1 VTDTPLDLN
10 GIFPP
15 VPTPFADGAVAY
27 DRLAANV
34 RRWSAT
40 GLQGFVV
47 LGSNGEYPLLTDDE
61 KVRTVAAVAEAAPA
75 DMVIV
80 AGTGCESTR
89 ATIELTR
96 DCARAGARAA
106 LVVSPHYYGG
116 RMTDAALAAHY
127 RAVADASPIPVLL
140 YNVTKF
146 THLNLSP
153 ALVADLARH
162 PNIAGIKDSSG
173 NVGQLGEYL
182 NRVPGDFKVMV
193 GTAGVL
199 YGALSLGCAGGVLA
213 LANVAP
219 AECVRI
225 RDLVASGDHAA
236 AAALQRRLIPVNT
249 AVTATYGIPG
259 LKAALDRLGYY
270 GGPPRRPLLPAT
282 EAERATIAEILRTAG
297 LLDK

>member
-1 VTDTPLDLN
+1 M
-10 GIFPP
+10 
-15 VPTPFADGAVAY
+15 
-27 DRLAANV
+27 
-34 RRWSAT
+34 
-40 GLQGFVV
+40 
-47 LGSNGEYPLLTDDE
+47 
-61 KVRTVAAVAEAAPA
+61 TV
-75 DMVIV
+75 I

-89 ATIELTR
+89 ATMELTR
-96 DCARAGARAA
+96 TCARAGAQAA
-106 LVVSPHYYGG
+106 LVVNPHYYGG

-153 ALVADLARH
+153 ALVGDLAAH

-173 NVGQLGEYL
+173 NVSQLGDYL
-182 NRVPGDFKVMV
+182 NRVPAAFQVLV
-193 GTAGVL
+193 GTAGAL
-199 YGALSLGCAGGVLA
+199 YGALSLGCVGGVLA

-225 RDLVASGDHAA
+225 RDLVAAGDHAA
-236 AAALQRRLIPVNT
+236 AAALQRRMIPVNT

-282 EAERATIAEILRTAG
+282 AAERETIAAILQTAG
-297 LLDK
+297 LLDKE